1 MKTESLASLQS
12 CRSLDADAQCKRAL
26 TLHSHYFQYVS
37 LYTQKT
43 GHIPPRFEKL
53 VKLSGTH
60 LTQYVYAMIT
70 YVQVGEYPRRLINE
84 MY

>member
-1 MKTESLASLQS
+1 MRTVLLASLERR
-12 CRSLDADAQCKRAL
+12 RSVDTDAQCKRTL
-26 TLHSHYFQYVS
+26 TLNSHYFQYVS

-70 YVQVGEYPRRLINE
+70 YVQVGECP
-84 MY
+84 

>member
-1 MKTESLASLQS
+1 MRAVLLELPQH
-12 CRSLDADAQCKRAL
+12 CRSVDADAQCKRTL

-70 YVQVGEYPRRLINE
+70 YVQVGEYP
-84 MY
+84 

>member
-1 MKTESLASLQS
+1 MDTPQNVEFSWMEILVFSLSKYYVLNSLNY
-12 CRSLDADAQCKRAL
+12 LF
-26 TLHSHYFQYVS
+26 YIFQYIS

-70 YVQVGEYPRRLINE
+70 YVQVR
-84 MY
+84 